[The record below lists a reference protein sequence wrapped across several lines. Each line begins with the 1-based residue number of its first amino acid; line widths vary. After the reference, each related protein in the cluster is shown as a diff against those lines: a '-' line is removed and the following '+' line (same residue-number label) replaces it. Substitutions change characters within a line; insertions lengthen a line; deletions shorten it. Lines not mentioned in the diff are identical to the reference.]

1 MAAKDRN
8 VIMTQK
14 KLASIMPKGAV
25 LEDQAKPG
33 VILKK
38 RPDKKPKVVVAFTT

>member
-38 RPDKKPKVVVAFTT
+38 RPDKKPKVVVGLSC